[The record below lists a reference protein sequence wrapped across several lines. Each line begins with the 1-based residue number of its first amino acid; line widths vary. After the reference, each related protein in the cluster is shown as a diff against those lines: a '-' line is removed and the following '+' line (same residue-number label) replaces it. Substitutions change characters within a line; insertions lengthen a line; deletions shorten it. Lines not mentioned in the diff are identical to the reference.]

1 VVETPS
7 PTGAMIFC
15 VGADTTDCETWLLL
29 SEEVVS
35 VMVGRMIVDVMIDFD
50 VMA

>member
-1 VVETPS
+1 
-7 PTGAMIFC
+7 MFC
-15 VGADTTDCETWLLL
+15 VGADTTDCETWLLLL